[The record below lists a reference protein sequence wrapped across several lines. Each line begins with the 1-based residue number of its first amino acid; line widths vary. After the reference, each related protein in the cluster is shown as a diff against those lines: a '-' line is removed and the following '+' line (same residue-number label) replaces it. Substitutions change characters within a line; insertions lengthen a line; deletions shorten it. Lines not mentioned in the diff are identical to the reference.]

1 MMKFNSWGWI
11 VCHEEAGSHWN
22 TMRFDTKEGALYWIE
37 QDPVNRWVDSECLIM
52 GKHHEKD

>member
-11 VCHEEAGSHWN
+11 ICHEEAGSHWN

-52 GKHHEKD
+52 GDKNG